1 MHFEDSYFDV
11 ISALG
16 NKLEAKYYPNIVWLR
31 ACSLPGASLFG
42 VKISPED
49 VIEGELDDCYLVGAL
64 TLLAQHPSMVRS
76 LFNSKKSNEADGRH
90 CVCIWQQG
98 QRLEVEVDDRIPCH
112 LSSRRPVFAHCR
124 NAAGFWVQIVEKAF
138 AKLHGSYES
147 LAGGSTAEALH
158 DLTGRPVFDY
168 NLEAPDIR
176 ADIRDGHLWCE
187 LCQHL
192 QSKSMVACSFFRSG
206 NESNTDAVSRQG
218 LIPNHAYCV
227 LEACEFPAKYSGS
240 DTEAQHAAC
249 RPPPIAAPGLQQSI
263 GSSENKHSA
272 GNARC
277 SIFKLYWY
285 K

>member
-1 MHFEDSYFDV
+1 
-11 ISALG
+11 
-16 NKLEAKYYPNIVWLR
+16 
-31 ACSLPGASLFG
+31 
-42 VKISPED
+42 
-49 VIEGELDDCYLVGAL
+49 
-64 TLLAQHPSMVRS
+64 
-76 LFNSKKSNEADGRH
+76 
-90 CVCIWQQG
+90 
-98 QRLEVEVDDRIPCH
+98 
-112 LSSRRPVFAHCR
+112 
-124 NAAGFWVQIVEKAF
+124 VQIVEKAF

-147 LAGGSTAEALH
+147 LAGGSTAEAFH

-192 QSKSMVACSFFRSG
+192 QSKSMVACSFFQSG

-218 LIPNHAYCV
+218 LIQNHAYCV
-227 LEACEFPAKYSGS
+227 LEACEFPAKYSSS
-240 DTEAQHAAC
+240 DT
-249 RPPPIAAPGLQQSI
+249 APGLQQSI